1 MIKSILKL
9 GLLGLLAVAVAG
21 TPIALRAQDATTTN
35 KPAAKPIARTRIPF
49 NGKLKAV
56 DNTAKTITIGKHT
69 IQITSET
76 RINKDGKPATL
87 EDGVVGENVS
97 GLLKRTADGK
107 FEAIIVNFGEKAK
120 PAAPASNTKTNT
132 P

>member
-1 MIKSILKL
+1 MIKSILKI

-21 TPIALRAQDATTTN
+21 TPIALHAQDAPSN
-35 KPAAKPIARTRIPF
+35 NQPAAKARNVPF
-49 NGKLKAV
+49 HGKLKAV
-56 DNTAKTITIGKHT
+56 DNTAKTITIGTHT

-87 EDGVVGENVS
+87 GDGVVGENVS
-97 GLLKRTADGK
+97 GLFKRSADGK
-107 FEAIIVNFGEKAK
+107 FEALSINFGAKAK
-120 PAAPASNTKTNT
+120 AAAPASNTKTNT

>member
-1 MIKSILKL
+1 MIKSILKI

-21 TPIALRAQDATTTN
+21 TPIALHAQDAPSNNQPT
-35 KPAAKPIARTRIPF
+35 AKARNVPF
-49 NGKLKAV
+49 HGKLKAV
-56 DNTAKTITIGKHT
+56 DNTAKTITIGTHT

-87 EDGVVGENVS
+87 GDGVVGENVS
-97 GLLKRTADGK
+97 GLFKRSADGK
-107 FEAIIVNFGEKAK
+107 FEALSINFGAKAK
-120 PAAPASNTKTNT
+120 AAAPASNTKTNT